1 MTVVIKITKGNDQII
16 NVVVFSLL
24 ELKLFSNQGH
34 FEKLVYINIY
44 VYIYNI
50 HIYVCV
56 CVCLYLY
63 LSIHTHE
70 SPCRYTYNLMS
81 S

>member
-56 CVCLYLY
+56 CVFIPI
-63 LSIHTHE
+63 SIYPHT
-70 SPCRYTYNLMS
+70 
-81 S
+81 